1 MKKHTKCNKNVVVNG
16 LAMDIYEMKKKYE
29 VHFLFKN
36 RDNID
41 DIIQN
46 TMWYLCRE
54 GYFDNAPKKA
64 INVIGTEITL

>member
-1 MKKHTKCNKNVVVNG
+1 MVNG

-41 DIIQN
+41 NIIQN

-54 GYFDNAPKKA
+54 GYFDKAPKKA

>member
-1 MKKHTKCNKNVVVNG
+1 MKKHTKCSKNVVVNG

-29 VHFLFKN
+29 VHFLFN
-36 RDNID
+36 
-41 DIIQN
+41 IIQN

-64 INVIGTEITL
+64 INVIGTEVTL

>member
-1 MKKHTKCNKNVVVNG
+1 MKKHIKCNENVVVNG

-41 DIIQN
+41 NIIQN

-54 GYFDNAPKKA
+54 GYFDKAPQKA

>member
-1 MKKHTKCNKNVVVNG
+1 MKKHTKCSKNVVVNG

-54 GYFDNAPKKA
+54 GYFDKAPKKA

>member
-1 MKKHTKCNKNVVVNG
+1 MKKHTKCSKNVVVNG

-54 GYFDNAPKKA
+54 GYFDKAPKKA
-64 INVIGTEITL
+64 INVIGTEVTL

>member
-1 MKKHTKCNKNVVVNG
+1 MKKTTKCSKNVVVNG

-41 DIIQN
+41 NIIQN
-46 TMWYLCRE
+46 TMLYLCRE
-54 GYFDNAPKKA
+54 GYFDKAPKKA